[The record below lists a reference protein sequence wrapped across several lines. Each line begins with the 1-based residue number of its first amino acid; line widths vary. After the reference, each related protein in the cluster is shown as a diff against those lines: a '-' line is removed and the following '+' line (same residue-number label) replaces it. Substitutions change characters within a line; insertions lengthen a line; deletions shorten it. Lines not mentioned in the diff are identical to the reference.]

1 MNLTDTKQTFL
12 QRTWALYRDGFRT
25 LSPSSRKL
33 WLIIAIKLF
42 VMFAVLKLF
51 FFPNYT
57 KQQAKERNIT
67 GNEWVQQDLINRAK
81 K

>member
-1 MNLTDTKQTFL
+1 MDTSNTKPGFWT
-12 QRTWALYRDGFRT
+12 RAWHLYRDGFRG
-25 LSPSSRKL
+25 LSPSSKTL

-42 VMFAVLKLF
+42 VMFAVLKAF

-67 GNEWVQQDLINRAK
+67 GSEWVQQDLIERGTK
-81 K
+81 